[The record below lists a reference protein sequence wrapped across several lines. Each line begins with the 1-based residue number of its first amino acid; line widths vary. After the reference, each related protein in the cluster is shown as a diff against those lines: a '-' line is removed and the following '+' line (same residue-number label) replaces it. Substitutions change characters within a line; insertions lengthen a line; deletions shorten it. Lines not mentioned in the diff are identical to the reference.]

1 MSQIGTPLVGSYD
14 YGELARSILIAFA
27 ASYAAL
33 DLGGRVTAARGRARA
48 AWLTGGAIAMG
59 IGIWAMHFKG
69 MLAFLLPIK
78 VVYHWPTVL
87 SSLVIAVLASAIALY
102 IATRQKMGPAEA
114 WTGSLIMGGGIS
126 AMHYLGMT
134 AMRMAAV
141 TRFDPLR
148 VALSV
153 VLAILGSRIALMFT
167 FDYREDFRGTS
178 LAKIVS
184 TALMGAAISLMHYTG
199 MAAVSFMPAAA
210 VPNLSHTVGISP
222 LGGYGIFIVSI
233 LFLCTA
239 ILTSSV
245 DRQTQVE
252 VRRHSERLE
261 QRVVER
267 TRELTA
273 ANEDLR
279 REIAERQRA
288 QDALRQSEDHLRLV
302 IDTIPQQIMSGPNDG
317 TLDFANA
324 QWRSYTGLTL
334 EELQGGGWQRIIH
347 PDDREALLK
356 AVEESRARG
365 KPYEQ
370 EVRRRGADGQY
381 RWFLARGVP
390 LKDSEGCIVRWY
402 GTSTDIQDRKEAEN
416 RIRLVIDTAP
426 AMLHSA
432 RPDGH
437 VDFFN
442 KRWLEYVGAPLEV
455 VRGWGW
461 TKVFHPDDVEGVVE
475 KWRASLASGN
485 PFVYE
490 ARVRRADGEYRW
502 QFLRMVPLRDVQ
514 RNIVKWYGSAID
526 IEDRKRA
533 EEDRGRGETYLA
545 MAQRMARMGVWS
557 WNPSSGDM
565 FGSEEFYRIFGI
577 DADKVKLTREF
588 FLQRIHPEDLLR
600 YESEINTAFAERRN
614 WELDYRIVLPDAS
627 VKYLHAIGKP
637 VFDKSGDIRE
647 FVGTTLDIT
656 ERKRAEQELR
666 QAEERIH
673 AILENSSNL
682 IFLKDTEGRYLL
694 VNREFERALRASQEQ
709 IKGKTDEEMFP
720 PEHAAVF
727 RANDLEVLRAGV
739 PMEFE
744 EISTLEDGPHTSIV
758 HKFPLFDTRG
768 NIYATGGV
776 ATDITERKRAEEAR
790 RHSEEQYRTVVET
803 AHDGVVSIDEDSQIL
818 FVNPAAIRIFGYEAS
833 ELIGRPLTMLMP
845 EFLREVHKVGLQ
857 RYLATGQRHINWQG
871 VELIGLRK
879 NGEEFPVEV
888 SFGELTSEGRHI
900 FTGFIRDITERK
912 RVDEALRSSEREQRQ
927 MVALLERERAR
938 LVEAQEVAKMG
949 SWEME
954 LRNLDVIWSEQTHR
968 MFETDP
974 SRFHPTRPNFLE
986 FVHPDDRAKVE
997 AAFAASLDKRSPS
1010 TVEYRILMPDGR
1022 VKIIEERWQAFHD
1035 EEGKPVRLA
1044 GTCRDKTESVRAEEE
1059 LQRLSGHL
1067 LRLQDEERRR
1077 IGRELHDSTGQD
1089 LVALATMFGQLRSS
1103 IPPGDRK
1110 SDRLLSKCKALA
1122 ERCIREVRTLSYL
1135 LHPPV
1140 LDRAGLE
1147 DAIRDYV
1154 KGFIDRTGIQVE
1166 LEMSPRVGRM
1176 ARDIELAV
1184 FRVVQESL
1192 TNIQRHSGSKQA
1204 KIRIHRGSDLTLE
1217 ISDFGRGVSASV
1229 QKEKGEPG
1237 FEVGVGIPSMQ
1248 ERVKLI
1254 GGCLEIDST
1263 SHGTSVRV
1271 TIPLG
1276 ENEREKPSHSD
1287 S

>member
-14 YGELARSILIAFA
+14 YSEVARSILIAMV

-33 DLGGRVTAARGRARA
+33 DLGGRVTAARGWARA
-48 AWLTGGAIAMG
+48 AWLTGGAVAMG

-69 MLAFLLPIK
+69 LLAFHLPVK
-78 VVYHWPTVL
+78 VAYHWPTVL
-87 SSLVIAVLASAIALY
+87 ASLVIGVLASAIALH
-102 IATRQKMGPAEA
+102 IATRQKMGPAQA
-114 WTGSLIMGGGIS
+114 WTGSLILGGGIA
-126 AMHYLGMT
+126 AMHYVGMA
-134 AMRMAAV
+134 AMRLAAV
-141 TRFDPLR
+141 IRFDPVV

-153 VLAILGSRIALMFT
+153 VLAILFSRLALMFT
-167 FDYREDFRGTS
+167 FDYREDFRGTT
-178 LAKIVS
+178 LAKLIS
-184 TALMGAAISLMHYTG
+184 AAGMGAAISLMHYTG
-199 MAAVSFMPAAA
+199 MASVSFLPAAL
-210 VPNLSHTVGISP
+210 VPDLSHTVSISP
-222 LGGYGIFIVSI
+222 LGGYGISIVS
-233 LFLCTA
+233 FLVLGTA

-252 VRRHSERLE
+252 VRRLNERLE

-267 TRELTA
+267 TRQLTA

-279 REIAERQRA
+279 REIAER
-288 QDALRQSEDHLRLV
+288 
-302 IDTIPQQIMSGPNDG
+302 
-317 TLDFANA
+317 
-324 QWRSYTGLTL
+324 
-334 EELQGGGWQRIIH
+334 
-347 PDDREALLK
+347 
-356 AVEESRARG
+356 
-365 KPYEQ
+365 
-370 EVRRRGADGQY
+370 RRG
-381 RWFLARGVP
+381 
-390 LKDSEGCIVRWY
+390 
-402 GTSTDIQDRKEAEN
+402 
-416 RIRLVIDTAP
+416 
-426 AMLHSA
+426 
-432 RPDGH
+432 
-437 VDFFN
+437 
-442 KRWLEYVGAPLEV
+442 EV
-455 VRGWGW
+455 
-461 TKVFHPDDVEGVVE
+461 
-475 KWRASLASGN
+475 
-485 PFVYE
+485 
-490 ARVRRADGEYRW
+490 
-502 QFLRMVPLRDVQ
+502 
-514 RNIVKWYGSAID
+514 
-526 IEDRKRA
+526 
-533 EEDRGRGETYLA
+533 YLA

-557 WNPSSGDM
+557 WNPVSGDM

-577 DADKVKLTREF
+577 DADKVKLTREV
-588 FLQRIHPEDLLR
+588 FLQRIHPEDLPR
-600 YESEINTAFAERRN
+600 YESEIDIAFAERRN
-614 WELDYRIVLPDAS
+614 WELDYRIVLLDAS

-637 VFDKSGDIRE
+637 IFDKSGDILE

-666 QAEERIH
+666 QAEERIR
-673 AILENSSNL
+673 AILEYSPNW

-694 VNREFERALRASQEQ
+694 VNREIERVFGISQEQ
-709 IKGKTDEEMFP
+709 ITGKTDSEIFP
-720 PEHAAVF
+720 PEQAAEY

-744 EISTLEDGPHTSIV
+744 EIAVQEDGPHTSIV
-758 HKFPLFDTRG
+758 HKFPLFDTHG

-790 RHSEEQYRTVVET
+790 RHSEEQYRAVVET
-803 AHDGVVSIDEDSQIL
+803 ATDAVISIDEVSQIL
-818 FVNPAAIRIFGYEAS
+818 FVNPATTRIFGYDSS
-833 ELIGRPLTMLMP
+833 EVIGRSLTILMP
-845 EFLREVHKVGLQ
+845 AFMRELHKVAIQ

-927 MVALLERERAR
+927 IVALLERERAR

-954 LRNLDVIWSEQTHR
+954 LRNLNVIWSEQTHR

-986 FVHPDDRAKVE
+986 FIHPDDRAKVD
-997 AAFAASLDKRSPS
+997 AAFAESLDKRSPS

-1022 VKIIEERWQAFHD
+1022 VKILEEHWQAFHD

-1044 GTCRDKTESVRAEEE
+1044 GTCRDITERVRAEEE

-1089 LVALATMFGQLRSS
+1089 LVALATMLGQLRGS

-1140 LDRAGLE
+1140 LDQVGIG

-1154 KGFIDRTGIQVE
+1154 KGFTKRTGIQVE
-1166 LEMSPRVGRM
+1166 LELSPLVGRM
-1176 ARDIELAV
+1176 AGEIELAL
-1184 FRVVQESL
+1184 FRVTQESL
-1192 TNIQRHSGSKQA
+1192 TNIHRHSGSKRA
-1204 KIRIHRGSDLTLE
+1204 KIRIHRNSELELE
-1217 ISDFGRGVSASV
+1217 ISDFGQGVSAQESTG
-1229 QKEKGEPG
+1229 KEPR
-1237 FEVGVGIPSMQ
+1237 FQVGVGIPSMQ

-1254 GGCLEIDST
+1254 GGRLEIDST
-1263 SHGTSVRV
+1263 SHGTTVRV
-1271 TIPLG
+1271 TIPFG
-1276 ENEREKPSHSD
+1276 ENEREKSAHSD

>member
-1 MSQIGTPLVGSYD
+1 VQHLEEGTMSQIGTPLVGSYD
-14 YGELARSILIAFA
+14 YAEVARSILIAFA

-33 DLGGRVTAARGRARA
+33 DLGGRVTAARGWARA
-48 AWLTGGAIAMG
+48 AWLAGGAIAMG
-59 IGIWAMHFKG
+59 IGIWAMHFKAL
-69 MLAFLLPIK
+69 LAFRLP
-78 VVYHWPTVL
+78 VTVDYHWPTVL
-87 SSLVIAVLASAIALY
+87 VSLLIGVLSSAIALY
-102 IATRQKMGPAEA
+102 VATRQKMGPTQA
-114 WTGSLIMGGGIS
+114 WIGSLIMGGGIA
-126 AMHYLGMT
+126 AMHYVGLA
-134 AMRMAAV
+134 AMRLAAV
-141 TRFDPLR
+141 TRFDPLV

-153 VLAILGSRIALMFT
+153 VLAILFSRLALMFT
-167 FDYREDFRGTS
+167 FDYREDFRGTT
-178 LAKIVS
+178 LAKLIS
-184 TALMGAAISLMHYTG
+184 AAGMGAAISLMHYTG
-199 MAAVSFMPAAA
+199 MASVSFLPAAL
-210 VPNLSHTVGISP
+210 VPDLSHTVSISP
-222 LGGYGIFIVSI
+222 LGGYGITIVS
-233 LFLCTA
+233 FLVLGTA

-245 DRQTQVE
+245 DRQTQAE
-252 VRRHSERLE
+252 VWRLNERLE

-267 TRELTA
+267 TSQLTA
-273 ANEDLR
+273 ANEELR
-279 REIAERQRA
+279 REIAERRRA
-288 QDALRQSEDHLRLV
+288 EDALRQSEDHLRLV

-324 QWRSYTGLTL
+324 QWRSYTGLTQ

-347 PDDREALLK
+347 PDDREPLMK
-356 AVEESRARG
+356 AVEESRAQG

-381 RWFLARGVP
+381 RWFLAHGVP
-390 LKDSEGCIVRWY
+390 LKDSEGRIVRWY
-402 GTSTDIQDRKEAEN
+402 GSNTDIQDRREAEN

-432 RPDGH
+432 RPDGY

-502 QFLRMVPLRDVQ
+502 QFLRMVPLRDMQ

-577 DADKVKLTREF
+577 GADKVKLTREV
-588 FLQRIHPEDLLR
+588 FLQRIHPEDLPR

-637 VFDKSGDIRE
+637 IFDKSGDILE

-666 QAEERIH
+666 QAEERIR
-673 AILENSSNL
+673 AILEYSPNW

-694 VNREFERALRASQEQ
+694 VNREIERVFGISQEQ
-709 IKGKTDEEMFP
+709 ITGKTDSEIFP
-720 PEHAAVF
+720 PEQAAEY

-744 EISTLEDGPHTSIV
+744 EIAVQEDGPHTSIV
-758 HKFPLFDTRG
+758 HKFPLYDARG
-768 NIYATGGV
+768 DIYATGGI
-776 ATDITERKRAEEAR
+776 ATDITERKRLEEAR
-790 RHSEEQYRTVVET
+790 QHSEEQYRTVVET
-803 AHDGVVSIDEDSQIL
+803 APDGVVSIDEDSQIL

-845 EFLREVHKVGLQ
+845 EFLREVHRVGLK

-871 VELIGLRK
+871 TELMGLRK
-879 NGEEFPVEV
+879 NAEEFPVEV
-888 SFGELTSEGRHI
+888 SFGEVIRGRRRI
-900 FTGFIRDITERK
+900 FTGFIRDIKDRK
-912 RVDEALRSSEREQRQ
+912 Q
-927 MVALLERERAR
+927 
-938 LVEAQEVAKMG
+938 
-949 SWEME
+949 
-954 LRNLDVIWSEQTHR
+954 
-968 MFETDP
+968 
-974 SRFHPTRPNFLE
+974 
-986 FVHPDDRAKVE
+986 
-997 AAFAASLDKRSPS
+997 
-1010 TVEYRILMPDGR
+1010 
-1022 VKIIEERWQAFHD
+1022 
-1035 EEGKPVRLA
+1035 
-1044 GTCRDKTESVRAEEE
+1044 AEEE
-1059 LQRLSGHL
+1059 LRKLSGRL

-1077 IGRELHDSTGQD
+1077 IAQDLHDSTGQD
-1089 LVALATMFGQLRSS
+1089 LAALATMLGQLSGLTPSTER
-1103 IPPGDRK
+1103 RK
-1110 SDRLLSKCKALA
+1110 RRLLSECKALA
-1122 ERCIREVRTLSYL
+1122 DKCIREVRTLSYVL
-1135 LHPPV
+1135 YPPV
-1140 LDRAGLE
+1140 LDQAGLE

-1154 KGFIDRTGIQVE
+1154 KGFTNRSGIQVE
-1166 LEMSPRVGRM
+1166 LELSPRLGRM
-1176 ARDIELAV
+1176 TRDVELTL

-1192 TNIQRHSGSKQA
+1192 TNIQRHSGSQRA
-1204 KIRIHRGSDLTLE
+1204 EIRIHRNSNLTLE
-1217 ISDFGRGVSASV
+1217 ISDIGHGLSTNVQRG
-1229 QKEKGEPG
+1229 KEEPG

-1254 GGCLEIDST
+1254 GGRLEIVS
-1263 SHGTSVRV
+1263 SSQGTTVRV
-1271 TIPLG
+1271 IVPLSG
-1276 ENEREKPSHSD
+1276 ERT
-1287 S
+1287 

>member
-1 MSQIGTPLVGSYD
+1 
-14 YGELARSILIAFA
+14 
-27 ASYAAL
+27 
-33 DLGGRVTAARGRARA
+33 
-48 AWLTGGAIAMG
+48 
-59 IGIWAMHFKG
+59 
-69 MLAFLLPIK
+69 
-78 VVYHWPTVL
+78 
-87 SSLVIAVLASAIALY
+87 
-102 IATRQKMGPAEA
+102 
-114 WTGSLIMGGGIS
+114 
-126 AMHYLGMT
+126 
-134 AMRMAAV
+134 
-141 TRFDPLR
+141 
-148 VALSV
+148 
-153 VLAILGSRIALMFT
+153 
-167 FDYREDFRGTS
+167 
-178 LAKIVS
+178 
-184 TALMGAAISLMHYTG
+184 
-199 MAAVSFMPAAA
+199 
-210 VPNLSHTVGISP
+210 
-222 LGGYGIFIVSI
+222 
-233 LFLCTA
+233 
-239 ILTSSV
+239 
-245 DRQTQVE
+245 
-252 VRRHSERLE
+252 
-261 QRVVER
+261 
-267 TRELTA
+267 
-273 ANEDLR
+273 
-279 REIAERQRA
+279 
-288 QDALRQSEDHLRLV
+288 
-302 IDTIPQQIMSGPNDG
+302 MSGPNDG

-324 QWRSYTGLTL
+324 QWRSYTGLTQ

-347 PDDREALLK
+347 PDDRETLLK
-356 AVEESRARG
+356 AVEESRAQG

-390 LKDSEGCIVRWY
+390 LKDSEGRIVRWY
-402 GTSTDIQDRKEAEN
+402 GSSTDIQDRKEAEN
-416 RIRLVIDTAP
+416 RLRLVIDTAP

-432 RPDGH
+432 RPDGY

-461 TKVFHPDDVEGVVE
+461 TKVFHPEDVEGVVE

-502 QFLRMVPLRDVQ
+502 QFLRKVPLRDMQ

-533 EEDRGRGETYLA
+533 EEERRRGETYLA

-557 WNPSSGDM
+557 WNPVSGDM

-577 DADKVKLTREF
+577 DADKVKLTREV
-588 FLQRIHPEDLLR
+588 FLQRIHPEDLPR
-600 YESEINTAFAERRN
+600 YESEIDIAFAERRN

-637 VFDKSGDIRE
+637 IFDKSGDILE

-666 QAEERIH
+666 QAEERIR
-673 AILENSSNL
+673 AILEYSPNW

-694 VNREFERALRASQEQ
+694 VNREIERVFGISQEQ
-709 IKGKTDEEMFP
+709 ITGKTDSEIFL
-720 PEHAAVF
+720 PEQAAEY

-744 EISTLEDGPHTSIV
+744 EIAVQEDGPHTSIV
-758 HKFPLFDTRG
+758 HKFPLFDTHG

-790 RHSEEQYRTVVET
+790 RHSEEQYRAVVET
-803 AHDGVVSIDEDSQIL
+803 ATDAVISIDEVSQIL
-818 FVNPAAIRIFGYEAS
+818 FVNPATTRIFGYDSS
-833 ELIGRPLTMLMP
+833 EVIGRSLTILMP
-845 EFLREVHKVGLQ
+845 AFMRELHKVAIQ

-879 NGEEFPVEV
+879 NGEKFPVEV
-888 SFGELTSEGRHI
+888 SFGELTSKGRHI

-927 MVALLERERAR
+927 IVALLERERAR

-954 LRNLDVIWSEQTHR
+954 LRNLNVIWSEQTHR

-986 FVHPDDRAKVE
+986 FIHPDDRAKVD
-997 AAFAASLDKRSPS
+997 AAFAESLDKRSPS

-1022 VKIIEERWQAFHD
+1022 VKILEEHWQAFHD

-1044 GTCRDKTESVRAEEE
+1044 GTCRDITERVRAEEE

-1089 LVALATMFGQLRSS
+1089 LVALATMLGQLRGS

-1140 LDRAGLE
+1140 LDQVGIG

-1154 KGFIDRTGIQVE
+1154 KGFTKRTGIQVE
-1166 LEMSPRVGRM
+1166 LELSPLVGRM
-1176 ARDIELAV
+1176 AGEIELAL
-1184 FRVVQESL
+1184 FRVTQESL
-1192 TNIQRHSGSKQA
+1192 TNIHRHSGSKRA
-1204 KIRIHRGSDLTLE
+1204 KIRIHRNSELELE
-1217 ISDFGRGVSASV
+1217 ISDFGQGVSAQESTG
-1229 QKEKGEPG
+1229 KEPR
-1237 FEVGVGIPSMQ
+1237 FQVGVGIPSMQ

-1254 GGCLEIDST
+1254 GGRLEIDST
-1263 SHGTSVRV
+1263 SHGTTVRV
-1271 TIPLG
+1271 TIPFG
-1276 ENEREKPSHSD
+1276 ENEREKSAHSD

>member
-1 MSQIGTPLVGSYD
+1 MIQIGAPLVGSYN
-14 YGELARSILIAFA
+14 YGEVARSILIAFA

-33 DLGGRVTAARGRARA
+33 DLGGRVTAARGWARA

-69 MLAFLLPIK
+69 MLAFHLPVK
-78 VVYHWPTVL
+78 VAYHWPTVL
-87 SSLVIAVLASAIALY
+87 ASLVIGVLASAIALY
-102 IATRQKMGPAEA
+102 VATRQKMGPAEA
-114 WTGSLIMGGGIS
+114 WTGSLIIGGGIA
-126 AMHYLGMT
+126 AMHYVGMA

-141 TRFDPLR
+141 ARFDPLV

-153 VLAILGSRIALMFT
+153 VLAILFSRLALMFT
-167 FDYREDFRGTS
+167 FDYRDDFRGTT
-178 LAKIVS
+178 LARLIS
-184 TALMGAAISLMHYTG
+184 AAGMGAAISLMHYTG
-199 MAAVSFMPAAA
+199 MAAASFIPA
-210 VPNLSHTVGISP
+210 VMLLNVSHTVSISP
-222 LGGYGIFIVSI
+222 LGSYGISIVT
-233 LFLCTA
+233 LLVLGTV

-245 DRQTQVE
+245 DRRLAAQAQELQT
-252 VRRHSERLE
+252 SERFRQIADNLQIVLSLSSADFSTHLYVNRTYEKIWGRTVESLYADPNSWLE
-261 QRVVER
+261 AIHPNDRGRVSDFLQRLTKGEAVDDLEYRIVRPDGSTRWVAGRGYPIFDAQGHLYRIVGSASDITER
-267 TRELTA
+267 KRTEER
-273 ANEDLR
+273 LR
-279 REIAERQRA
+279 RE
-288 QDALRQSEDHLRLV
+288 
-302 IDTIPQQIMSGPNDG
+302 
-317 TLDFANA
+317 
-324 QWRSYTGLTL
+324 
-334 EELQGGGWQRIIH
+334 QG
-347 PDDREALLK
+347 
-356 AVEESRARG
+356 
-365 KPYEQ
+365 
-370 EVRRRGADGQY
+370 
-381 RWFLARGVP
+381 
-390 LKDSEGCIVRWY
+390 
-402 GTSTDIQDRKEAEN
+402 
-416 RIRLVIDTAP
+416 
-426 AMLHSA
+426 
-432 RPDGH
+432 
-437 VDFFN
+437 
-442 KRWLEYVGAPLEV
+442 
-455 VRGWGW
+455 
-461 TKVFHPDDVEGVVE
+461 
-475 KWRASLASGN
+475 
-485 PFVYE
+485 
-490 ARVRRADGEYRW
+490 
-502 QFLRMVPLRDVQ
+502 
-514 RNIVKWYGSAID
+514 
-526 IEDRKRA
+526 
-533 EEDRGRGETYLA
+533 YLA

-600 YESEINTAFAERRN
+600 YDSEVSTAVAKRRN

-637 VFDKSGDIRE
+637 VFDKSGDILE

-694 VNREFERALRASQEQ
+694 VNREFERALLASQEQ

-720 PEHAAVF
+720 PEQAAVF

-818 FVNPAAIRIFGYEAS
+818 FVNPAAVRIFGYEAS

-845 EFLREVHKVGLQ
+845 EFLREMHKVGLK
-857 RYLATGQRHINWQG
+857 RYLATGQRHIDWQG
-871 VELIGLRK
+871 IELVGLRK
-879 NGEEFPVEV
+879 NVEEFPVEV
-888 SFGELTSEGRHI
+888 SFGEVTRERRRI
-900 FTGFIRDITERK
+900 FTGFIRDIKDRK
-912 RVDEALRSSEREQRQ
+912 Q
-927 MVALLERERAR
+927 
-938 LVEAQEVAKMG
+938 
-949 SWEME
+949 
-954 LRNLDVIWSEQTHR
+954 
-968 MFETDP
+968 
-974 SRFHPTRPNFLE
+974 
-986 FVHPDDRAKVE
+986 
-997 AAFAASLDKRSPS
+997 
-1010 TVEYRILMPDGR
+1010 
-1022 VKIIEERWQAFHD
+1022 
-1035 EEGKPVRLA
+1035 
-1044 GTCRDKTESVRAEEE
+1044 AEEE
-1059 LQRLSGHL
+1059 LRKLSGRL

-1089 LVALATMFGQLRSS
+1089 LVALATMVGQLRSS

-1110 SDRLLSKCKALA
+1110 SDRLLSECKALA

-1154 KGFIDRTGIQVE
+1154 KGFIDRTGIQLE

-1229 QKEKGEPG
+1229 RKEKGEPG

-1254 GGCLEIDST
+1254 GGRLEIDST

>member
-1 MSQIGTPLVGSYD
+1 VHYLAEGTMIQIGAPLVGSYD
-14 YGELARSILIAFA
+14 YGEVARSILIAFV

-33 DLGGRVTAARGRARA
+33 DLGGRVTAARGWARA
-48 AWLTGGAIAMG
+48 AWLTGGAVAMG

-69 MLAFLLPIK
+69 LLAFHLPVK
-78 VVYHWPTVL
+78 VAYYWPTVL
-87 SSLVIAVLASAIALY
+87 TSLVIGVLASAIALY
-102 IATRQKMGPAEA
+102 IATRQKMGQAEA
-114 WTGSLIMGGGIS
+114 WTGSLILGGGIA
-126 AMHYLGMT
+126 AMHYVGMA
-134 AMRMAAV
+134 AMRLAAV

-148 VALSV
+148 VVLSV
-153 VLAILGSRIALMFT
+153 VLAILFSRIALMFT
-167 FDYREDFRGTS
+167 FDYREDFRGTTS
-178 LAKIVS
+178 AKIISAAV
-184 TALMGAAISLMHYTG
+184 MGAAISLMHYTG
-199 MAAVSFMPAAA
+199 MASVSFLPTT
-210 VPNLSHTVGISP
+210 VFPDLSHTVTITP
-222 LGGYGIFIVSI
+222 LGGFGIFTVTL
-233 LFLCTA
+233 LFLGTA
-239 ILTSSV
+239 ILTSAV
-245 DRQTQVE
+245 DRQTQAE
-252 VRRHSERLE
+252 VLRLNESLE

-267 TRELTA
+267 TRQLTV
-273 ANEDLR
+273 ANEELHM
-279 REIAERQRA
+279 EIAER
-288 QDALRQSEDHLRLV
+288 
-302 IDTIPQQIMSGPNDG
+302 
-317 TLDFANA
+317 
-324 QWRSYTGLTL
+324 
-334 EELQGGGWQRIIH
+334 
-347 PDDREALLK
+347 
-356 AVEESRARG
+356 
-365 KPYEQ
+365 
-370 EVRRRGADGQY
+370 RRG
-381 RWFLARGVP
+381 
-390 LKDSEGCIVRWY
+390 
-402 GTSTDIQDRKEAEN
+402 
-416 RIRLVIDTAP
+416 
-426 AMLHSA
+426 
-432 RPDGH
+432 
-437 VDFFN
+437 
-442 KRWLEYVGAPLEV
+442 EV
-455 VRGWGW
+455 
-461 TKVFHPDDVEGVVE
+461 
-475 KWRASLASGN
+475 
-485 PFVYE
+485 
-490 ARVRRADGEYRW
+490 
-502 QFLRMVPLRDVQ
+502 
-514 RNIVKWYGSAID
+514 
-526 IEDRKRA
+526 
-533 EEDRGRGETYLA
+533 YLA
-545 MAQRMARMGVWS
+545 MAQRMAKMGVWS

-577 DADKVKLTREF
+577 DPDKTKLTREV
-588 FLQRIHPEDLLR
+588 FLQRIHPEDLPR
-600 YESEINTAFAERRN
+600 YESQINTAFAERRN

-627 VKYLHAIGKP
+627 VKCLHAIGKP
-637 VFDKSGDIRE
+637 VFDKSGDILE

-720 PEHAAVF
+720 PEQAAVF

-845 EFLREVHKVGLQ
+845 EFLREMHKVGLK

-871 VELIGLRK
+871 IELVGLRK
-879 NGEEFPVEV
+879 NAEEFPVEV
-888 SFGELTSEGRHI
+888 SFGEVIRGRRHI
-900 FTGFIRDITERK
+900 FTGFIRDIKDRK
-912 RVDEALRSSEREQRQ
+912 Q
-927 MVALLERERAR
+927 
-938 LVEAQEVAKMG
+938 
-949 SWEME
+949 
-954 LRNLDVIWSEQTHR
+954 
-968 MFETDP
+968 
-974 SRFHPTRPNFLE
+974 
-986 FVHPDDRAKVE
+986 
-997 AAFAASLDKRSPS
+997 
-1010 TVEYRILMPDGR
+1010 
-1022 VKIIEERWQAFHD
+1022 
-1035 EEGKPVRLA
+1035 
-1044 GTCRDKTESVRAEEE
+1044 AEEE
-1059 LQRLSGHL
+1059 LRKLSGRL
-1067 LRLQDEERRR
+1067 LRSQDEERRR

-1089 LVALATMFGQLRSS
+1089 LVALATMAGQLRSS

-1254 GGCLEIDST
+1254 GGRLEIDST
-1263 SHGTSVRV
+1263 SQGTSVRV

>member
-1 MSQIGTPLVGSYD
+1 MIQIGAPLVGSYD
-14 YGELARSILIAFA
+14 YGQVARSILVAFA

-33 DLGGRVTAARGRARA
+33 DLGGRITAARGWARA

-59 IGIWAMHFKG
+59 IGIWAMHFKA
-69 MLAFLLPIK
+69 MLAFSLP
-78 VVYHWPTVL
+78 VPVAYHWPTVL
-87 SSLVIAVLASAIALY
+87 AALVIAVLASAIALY

-114 WTGSLIMGGGIS
+114 WTGSLIMGSGI
-126 AMHYLGMT
+126 AALHYVCIA

-153 VLAILGSRIALMFT
+153 VLAILFSRIALMFT
-167 FDYREDFRGTS
+167 FDYREDFRGTT
-178 LAKIVS
+178 LAKVLS
-184 TALMGAAISLMHYTG
+184 AAVMGGAISLMHYSG
-199 MAAVSFMPAAA
+199 MAAVSFMPAT
-210 VPNLSHTVGISP
+210 VFPDLSHTVTITP
-222 LGGYGIFIVSI
+222 LGGYGISIVTL
-233 LFLCTA
+233 LFLGTA

-252 VRRHSERLE
+252 CQRLNERLE

-267 TRELTA
+267 TRQLTA
-273 ANEDLR
+273 INEELH

-347 PDDREALLK
+347 PDDRERLLK
-356 AVEESRARG
+356 AVEESRAQG

-390 LKDSEGCIVRWY
+390 LKDSEGRIVRWY
-402 GTSTDIQDRKEAEN
+402 GSSTDIQDRKEAEN

-432 RPDGH
+432 RPDGY

-461 TKVFHPDDVEGVVE
+461 TKVIHPDDVEGLLE

-502 QFLRMVPLRDVQ
+502 QFLREVPLCDVQ

-533 EEDRGRGETYLA
+533 EEDRRRGETYLA

-577 DADKVKLTREF
+577 DADKVKLTREV
-588 FLQRIHPEDLLR
+588 FLQRIHPEDLPR
-600 YESEINTAFAERRN
+600 YESEINRAVAERRN
-614 WELDYRIVLPDAS
+614 WELDYRIVLPDGS

-637 VFDKSGDIRE
+637 IFEKSGDILE

-666 QAEERIH
+666 QAQERIQ
-673 AILENSSNL
+673 AILENSPNL
-682 IFLKDTEGRYLL
+682 IFLKDPEGRYLL
-694 VNREFERALRASQEQ
+694 VNREFERALRVSQEQ
-709 IKGKTDEEMFP
+709 IKGKTDDEVFP
-720 PEHAAVF
+720 PEQAAVF

-744 EISTLEDGPHTSIV
+744 EIAVQEDGPHTSIV
-758 HKFPLFDTRG
+758 HKFPLFDTHG

-803 AHDGVVSIDEDSQIL
+803 APDAVVSIDEDSQIL
-818 FVNPAAIRIFGYEAS
+818 FVNPAAIRIFGYESS
-833 ELIGRPLTMLMP
+833 ELIGRSLTMLMP
-845 EFLREVHKVGLQ
+845 EFLREVHKVGLK

-871 VELIGLRK
+871 TELVGLRK
-879 NGEEFPVEV
+879 NAEEFPVEV
-888 SFGELTSEGRHI
+888 SFGEVIRGSRHI
-900 FTGFIRDITERK
+900 FTGFIRDIKDRK
-912 RVDEALRSSEREQRQ
+912 QAEQ
-927 MVALLERERAR
+927 
-938 LVEAQEVAKMG
+938 
-949 SWEME
+949 E
-954 LRNLDVIWSEQTHR
+954 LR
-968 MFETDP
+968 
-974 SRFHPTRPNFLE
+974 
-986 FVHPDDRAKVE
+986 K
-997 AAFAASLDKRSPS
+997 
-1010 TVEYRILMPDGR
+1010 
-1022 VKIIEERWQAFHD
+1022 
-1035 EEGKPVRLA
+1035 
-1044 GTCRDKTESVRAEEE
+1044 
-1059 LQRLSGHL
+1059 LSGRL

-1077 IGRELHDSTGQD
+1077 IAQDLHDSTGQD
-1089 LVALATMFGQLRSS
+1089 LAALATMLGQLSGLTPSTER
-1103 IPPGDRK
+1103 RK
-1110 SDRLLSKCKALA
+1110 RRLLSECKALA
-1122 ERCIREVRTLSYL
+1122 DKCIREVRTLSYVL
-1135 LHPPV
+1135 YPPV
-1140 LDRAGLE
+1140 LDQAGLE

-1154 KGFIDRTGIQVE
+1154 KGFTNRSGIQVDLE
-1166 LEMSPRVGRM
+1166 LSPRLARM
-1176 ARDIELAV
+1176 TRDVELTL

-1192 TNIQRHSGSKQA
+1192 TNIQRHSGSQRA
-1204 KIRIHRGSDLTLE
+1204 EIRIHRNSNLTLE
-1217 ISDFGRGVSASV
+1217 ISDIGHGLSRNVQRG
-1229 QKEKGEPG
+1229 KEEPG

-1254 GGCLEIDST
+1254 GGRLEIDS
-1263 SHGTSVRV
+1263 SSQGTTVRV
-1271 TIPLG
+1271 IVPLSG
-1276 ENEREKPSHSD
+1276 ERT
-1287 S
+1287 